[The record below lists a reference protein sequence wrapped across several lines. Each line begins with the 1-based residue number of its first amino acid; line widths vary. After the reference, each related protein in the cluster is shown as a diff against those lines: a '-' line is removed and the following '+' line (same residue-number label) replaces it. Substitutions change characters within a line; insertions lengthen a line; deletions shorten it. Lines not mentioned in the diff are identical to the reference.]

1 MGAGR
6 VRVLRARLSC
16 QPVIFVFSLIAISVV
31 LSSCAKRPRP
41 VIGPGAIASSISKA
55 TYDAYRKGGWVP
67 LVEPD
72 SRFVPGTIFETKENT
87 APRWI
92 SSLETCGVPK
102 KVLAPVNND
111 TGTFKY
117 SGDANYGANAVLNI
131 RGVSAGPNFGK
142 ATSATFQ
149 QSDSGASAIDILKV
163 MAWMNKNPAAF
174 SSICE
179 SYLSQPDVYVAQES
193 YRVDNGTYT
202 LKDSKSRGISIK
214 ADVLTLSADANAKVT
229 GDSSLSLTVP
239 VYTAV
244 HQAIYAKDVLQTL
257 TQPSRGLVKHADD
270 AILSKLPY

>member
-1 MGAGR
+1 MGTSR

-16 QPVIFVFSLIAISVV
+16 RPVIFVFSLIAISVV
-31 LSSCAKRPRP
+31 LSSCAKHPRP
-41 VIGPGAIASSISKA
+41 VIGRGAIAPSISQA

-67 LVEPD
+67 LVELD
-72 SRFVPGTIFETKENT
+72 SRFVPGTIFETNENT

-102 KVLAPVNND
+102 NVLAPVNND

-117 SGDANYGANAVLNI
+117 SGDTNYGASAVLNI
-131 RGVSAGPNFGK
+131 RGVSAGPNFSK

-149 QSDSGASAIDILKV
+149 QSDSGASGIDILKV

-193 YRVDNGTYT
+193 YRVGNGTYT
-202 LKDSKSRGISIK
+202 LKDSKNGEIIIK
-214 ADVLTLSADANAKVT
+214 ADVLKLSAAP
-229 GDSSLSLTVP
+229 SSRAPLLGPGPKPECRDRFSCQSLP
-239 VYTAV
+239 CRE
-244 HQAIYAKDVLQTL
+244 
-257 TQPSRGLVKHADD
+257 RGRYER
-270 AILSKLPY
+270 PRET

>member
-31 LSSCAKRPRP
+31 LSSCAKRHRP
-41 VIGPGAIASSISKA
+41 VIGPGASASSISKA

-163 MAWMNKNPAAF
+163 MAWMNQNPAAF

>member
-1 MGAGR
+1 MGTRR
-6 VRVLRARLSC
+6 VRVPRARLSC

-31 LSSCAKRPRP
+31 LLSCAKHPRP
-41 VIGPGAIASSISKA
+41 VIGPGPIAPSISKA

-131 RGVSAGPNFGK
+131 RGVSAGPNFSEV
-142 ATSATFQ
+142 TTATFQ
-149 QSDSGASAIDILKV
+149 QSDSGASAIDILKA
-163 MAWMNKNPAAF
+163 MAWMNKNPSVF

-179 SYLSQPDVYVAQES
+179 SYLSQCSNNLE
-193 YRVDNGTYT
+193 
-202 LKDSKSRGISIK
+202 
-214 ADVLTLSADANAKVT
+214 
-229 GDSSLSLTVP
+229 
-239 VYTAV
+239 
-244 HQAIYAKDVLQTL
+244 QAPNK
-257 TQPSRGLVKHADD
+257 
-270 AILSKLPY
+270 

>member
-31 LSSCAKRPRP
+31 LSSCAKHPRP
-41 VIGPGAIASSISKA
+41 VIGPGAIAPSISKA

-72 SRFVPGTIFETKENT
+72 SRFVPGTIFESKENT

-142 ATSATFQ
+142 ATSTTFQ

-163 MAWMNKNPAAF
+163 MAWMNQNPAAF